1 MPLSHNHKC
10 LFVHIPRTG
19 GTSFRRMLK
28 IDEEVDGIEYL
39 NTKGLMPVQNQ
50 RIHLPSHTIPR
61 VLHKEHL
68 CIKYMSQLNLIDQDI
83 FDNYYK
89 FAFVRNPWDKAVS
102 EYMNHYHIYCSDF
115 EHYVSKVKVI
125 VEYLNEN
132 FTFDLETPFYEDY
145 SRITFNALHNK
156 DLDYPFKPWPGEEV
170 VIDPHFFP
178 QHLFTHDENG
188 NLLVNTIGVFE
199 DFDNNA
205 ADILDHLGVDHSHI
219 VKINSSNRGT
229 YQDMHTEK
237 TKDIIARVYDVDI
250 KMFGYEF

>member
-1 MPLSHNHKC
+1 
-10 LFVHIPRTG
+10 
-19 GTSFRRMLK
+19 
-28 IDEEVDGIEYL
+28 
-39 NTKGLMPVQNQ
+39 
-50 RIHLPSHTIPR
+50 
-61 VLHKEHL
+61 
-68 CIKYMSQLNLIDQDI
+68 MSQLSLIDQDI

-156 DLDYPFKPWPGEEV
+156 NLDYPFKPWPGEEV

-237 TKDIIARVYDVDI
+237 TKDTIAGIYDVDI